1 MSDANERI
9 CYDADPACRVHHTVG
24 RAEEDALMSQFH
36 YDTSLIIMLFLRGG
50 GEIRIE
56 GRLYSFGAGDMI
68 ILGPAELHKCT
79 VSEGEIFE
87 RISLHVSENVL
98 DGFGVDDP
106 GLFKTFYERERG
118 IGNIIRSDRLCE
130 IGGDR
135 LMREILA
142 HASGGGMNDPILLRC
157 KTIELLAAISEA
169 VDNREP
175 TDESPRI
182 ENALIL
188 EILQYLN
195 THFPENISLSDVA
208 DRFYHSKYHVCHL
221 FREQVGVTLGDYLVL
236 RRIHLVNDLI
246 RRGDPITEACFT
258 AGFKN
263 YSNFFRLY
271 KKHTGMTPQE
281 FKNSITPR

>member
-1 MSDANERI
+1 MSENLTRM
-9 CYDADPACRVHHTVG
+9 CYDGDPACRVHHTVG
-24 RAEEDALMSQFH
+24 YADEYALMAQFH
-36 YDTSLIIMLFLRGG
+36 YDTSLILLLFLRGH

-68 ILGPAELHKCT
+68 ILNPSELHRCT
-79 VSEGEIFE
+79 IASGEIFE
-87 RISLHVSENVL
+87 RISLHVSESIL
-98 DGFGVDDP
+98 DGFGTKDT
-106 GLFKTFYERERG
+106 GLFKFFYERERG
-118 IGNIIRSDRLCE
+118 IGNILRAERMRE

-135 LMREILA
+135 LMRDILA
-142 HASGGGMNDPILLRC
+142 RASGSGRADPILLRC
-157 KTIELLAAISEA
+157 KVIELLAAISEA
-169 VDNREP
+169 ADQGEP

-182 ENALIL
+182 ENGLIL

-195 THFPENISLSDVA
+195 THYTEDVSLSEIA
-208 DRFYHSKYHVCHL
+208 DKFYHSKYHVCHL

-246 RRGDPITEACFT
+246 RRGDPATEACFA

-271 KKHTGMTPQE
+271 KKYTGMTPLE
-281 FKNSITPR
+281 FKNSIGK

>member
-1 MSDANERI
+1 MAEDLLRI
-9 CYDADPACRVHHTVG
+9 CYDSDPTCRVHHTVG
-24 RAEEDALMSQFH
+24 RADEYALMAQFH
-36 YDTSLIIMLFLRGG
+36 YDTSLILLLFLRGH

-68 ILGPAELHKCT
+68 ILNPSELHRCVIADDET
-79 VSEGEIFE
+79 FE
-87 RISLHVSENVL
+87 RISLHISEGII
-98 DGFGVDDP
+98 DGFGIENTE
-106 GLFKTFYERERG
+106 LFKVFYERERG
-118 IGNIIRSDRLCE
+118 IGNILRAERLRE
-130 IGGDR
+130 IGGER
-135 LMREILA
+135 LMKDILA
-142 HASGGGMNDPILLRC
+142 HASGSGKNDRILLRC

-169 VDNREP
+169 VDRGEP

-195 THFPENISLSDVA
+195 THYCEDVSLSEIA

-221 FREQVGVTLGDYLVL
+221 FREQVGVTVHDYLAL

-246 RRGDPITEACFT
+246 RRGDPVTEACFA

-271 KKHTGMTPQE
+271 KKHTGMIPQE
-281 FKNSITPR
+281 FKNSIGK

>member
-1 MSDANERI
+1 MSESLTRI
-9 CYDADPACRVHHTVG
+9 CYDSDPACRVHHTVG
-24 RAEEDALMSQFH
+24 SAREDALMSQFH
-36 YDTSLIIMLFLRGG
+36 YDTSLILLLFLHGH

-56 GRLYSFGAGDMI
+56 GRLYTFGAGDMI
-68 ILGPAELHKCT
+68 ILNPSELHRCT
-79 VSEGEIFE
+79 IADGEIFE
-87 RISLHVSENVL
+87 RISLHISENIT
-98 DGFGVDDP
+98 DGFGIEDT
-106 GLFKTFYERERG
+106 GLWGAFYERERG
-118 IGNIIRSDRLCE
+118 IGNILRAERLRE

-142 HASGGGMNDPILLRC
+142 HASGSGRADPILLRC
-157 KTIELLAAISEA
+157 KVIELLAGISEI
-169 VDNREP
+169 VDLREP

-182 ENALIL
+182 ENELIL

-195 THFPENISLSDVA
+195 THYTEDISLSDVA

-221 FREQVGVTLGDYLVL
+221 FREQVGITMHDYLVM

-246 RRGDPITEACFT
+246 RRGDPISEACFS
-258 AGFKN
+258 AGFRN

-281 FKNSITPR
+281 FKNSIEK

>member
-1 MSDANERI
+1 MSENLQRI

-24 RAEEDALMSQFH
+24 SAREDALMSQFH
-36 YDTSLIIMLFLRGG
+36 YDTSLILLLFLRGR

-56 GRLYSFGAGDMI
+56 GRLYAFGAGDMV
-68 ILGPAELHKCT
+68 ILNPSELHRCT
-79 VSEGEIFE
+79 ISDGEIFE
-87 RISLHVSENVL
+87 RISLHVSESIT
-98 DGFGVDDP
+98 DGFGVADT
-106 GLFKTFYERERG
+106 GLWGAFYGRERG
-118 IGNIIRSDRLCE
+118 VGNILRADRMRE

-142 HASGGGMNDPILLRC
+142 HASGGGRADPILLRC
-157 KTIELLAAISEA
+157 KVIELLAAISEA
-169 VDNREP
+169 VDRGAP
-175 TDESPRI
+175 TDETPRI
-182 ENALIL
+182 ENALVL

-195 THFPENISLSDVA
+195 THYSEDISLSDVA

-221 FREQVGVTLGDYLVL
+221 FREQVGVTIGDYLVL

-246 RRGDPITEACFT
+246 RRGDPVTDSCFA

-281 FKNSITPR
+281 FKNSIGK